1 MKKVLVAGALL
12 LSLTAVNA
20 QDLSLSVVKGPTFKQ
35 SYKPFRVDISTGAA
49 LPQGSGAKGGVMFS
63 VEPKYTFLGMFSVG
77 LRMEAALMA
86 RGYVSSDGS
95 TSSGNV
101 MGSAS
106 YLATYD
112 YYLTKVIFKPF
123 VGAGTGIY
131 NLASASFSD
140 NSQNTTVA
148 ASGASSKVG
157 GMVRSGFE
165 FHHFRFAV
173 EYNFIGST
181 NQTITD
187 NNTGAKV
194 GTATTKN
201 GYCSIKIGIL
211 LGGGRK

>member
-1 MKKVLVAGALL
+1 MKKVLVAGIALL
-12 LSLTAVNA
+12 TLTAVQA
-20 QDLSLSVVKGPTFKQ
+20 QDITSVVKTPFSQ
-35 SYKPFRVDISTGAA
+35 AYKPFKVDISTGAA
-49 LPQGSGAKGGVMFS
+49 IPQGSGAKGGVMFS

-77 LRMEAALMA
+77 VRMEAALTA
-86 RGYVSSDGS
+86 RGYVASDGS
-95 TSSGNV
+95 TASGSV
-101 MGSAS
+101 AACAS
-106 YLATYD
+106 YVATYD

-131 NLASASFSD
+131 NLASASISD
-140 NSQNTTVA
+140 NSQNTSLA

-187 NNTGAKV
+187 NNTGDKV

-201 GYCSIKIGIL
+201 GYCSIKLGIL
-211 LGGGRK
+211 IGGGRK

>member
-1 MKKVLVAGALL
+1 MKKVLVAGIALL
-12 LSLTAVNA
+12 TLTAVQA
-20 QDLSLSVVKGPTFKQ
+20 QDIIGVVKTPFSQ
-35 SYKPFRVDISTGAA
+35 AYKPFRVDISTGAA
-49 LPQGSGAKGGVMFS
+49 IPQGSGAKGGVMFS
-63 VEPKYTFLGMFSVG
+63 VEPKYTFLGKFSVG
-77 LRMEAALMA
+77 VRMEGALMA

-95 TSSGNV
+95 ASSGNV
-101 MGSAS
+101 AASAS

-123 VGAGTGIY
+123 VGGGTGIY

-140 NSQNTTVA
+140 NSQSTTAA

-157 GMVRSGFE
+157 SMVRSGFE

-194 GTATTKN
+194 GTASTKN